1 MDKKNII
8 LVEDDFLNRRYT
20 KKILTENGY
29 HVLESKNAI
38 ETMALLKTH
47 TPDLII
53 LDIHLGET
61 DKNGINLAQDIKEL
75 FNIPFLFL
83 TAYSATDVVEK
94 AIATLPQSYI
104 TKPFKNID
112 LITAVELAI
121 RQFNNQEKRKPVVVI
136 KEVGFNIELP
146 IEEIDYIESDGNYL
160 LIYAQ
165 EKMYKSRFTIK
176 QILEILPATSFVQTH
191 RAYIVNKNKIE
202 KYNTKNVIVNNNEI
216 PVSKNYID
224 DIKVFEKMRNIYT

>member
-1 MDKKNII
+1 MDKKEIL

-38 ETMALLKTH
+38 DTMALLKIH

-53 LDIHLGET
+53 LDINLGENEQ
-61 DKNGINLAQDIKEL
+61 NGISLAQIIKER
-75 FNIPFLFL
+75 FNVPIMYL
-83 TAYSATDVVEK
+83 TAYSATDVVDK
-94 AIATLPQSYI
+94 AIATLPHSYI

-121 RQFNNQEKRKPVVVI
+121 RQSYHQEKRKPVVVI
-136 KEVGFNIELP
+136 KEGGFNIELP

-176 QILEILPATSFVQTH
+176 QIVEILPANSFIQTH

-202 KYNTKNVIVNNNEI
+202 KYSTKNVIVNNNEI

-224 DIKVFEKMRNIYT
+224 DVKVFERI

>member
-1 MDKKNII
+1 MDKKNIL

-20 KKILTENGY
+20 KKILVENGY
-29 HVLESKNAI
+29 NVLESKNAI

-61 DKNGINLAQDIKEL
+61 DQNGINLAQNIKEL
-75 FNIPFLFL
+75 FNIPFLYL
-83 TAYSATDVVEK
+83 TAYSATNVVEK

-121 RQFNNQEKRKPVVVI
+121 RQSYYNQEKRKPFILV
-136 KEVGFNIELP
+136 KEDEYNLELP
-146 IEEIDYIESDGNYL
+146 LDEIEFIVSDGNYVL
-160 LIYAQ
+160 FHTKQ
-165 EKMYKSRFTIK
+165 KVYKSRSTIK
-176 QILEILPATSFVQTH
+176 QILEILPATSFIQTH
-191 RAYIVNKNKIE
+191 RAYIVNKIKIE
-202 KYNTKNVIVNNNEI
+202 KYSTKNVIVNNNEI

-224 DIKVFEKMRNIYT
+224 DLKAFERIGV